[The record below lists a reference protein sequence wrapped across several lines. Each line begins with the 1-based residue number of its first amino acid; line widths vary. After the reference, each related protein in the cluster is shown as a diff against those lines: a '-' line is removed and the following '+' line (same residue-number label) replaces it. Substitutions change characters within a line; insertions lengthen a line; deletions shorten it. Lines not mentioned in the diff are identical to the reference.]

1 MGSFKTRPLAP
12 TIGGASRYELR
23 FLLSVVHE
31 RSVLRRA
38 RGFLDSSITVISRVI
53 CSTQLRR
60 LVVRAHSST
69 LAVRARSSTSE

>member
-38 RGFLDSSITVISRVI
+38 RGFLDSSITAISRVI
-53 CSTQLRR
+53 CSTQLGR
-60 LVVRAHSST
+60 LGGSSA
-69 LAVRARSSTSE
+69 LEHLGGLGALEYA

>member
-60 LVVRAHSST
+60 LGGSSA
-69 LAVRARSSTSE
+69 LEHFGGEGALEYV